1 MLLGVGCW
9 LLYGDF
15 GDRGSGV
22 RVCACVLCVLGK
34 LSGEM
39 DPLFVFAQDRRVLLA
54 ILTESMFS

>member
-1 MLLGVGCW
+1 MGILEIEVLVCVC
-9 LLYGDF
+9 
-15 GDRGSGV
+15 V
-22 RVCACVLCVLGK
+22 RVCLCVLCVLGK